1 MEWNSQ
7 IISELWHYHL
17 LPSEDCTFEE
27 CQDFYKRVE
36 LREPLPPDV
45 WQIGDTARFIR
56 LKDGVPTHE
65 EIQLLLQLRQVR
77 LLKSI
82 RRIGYFFIIPAVL
95 LTIFLIPFIWT
106 IYI

>member
-36 LREPLPPDV
+36 LREPLPPEV
-45 WQIGDTARFIR
+45 WQIGDTARFVR
-56 LKDGVPTHE
+56 LKDGVPSHE

-82 RRIGYFFIIPAVL
+82 RSMVLFFVALTVL
-95 LTIFLIPFIWT
+95 SLLISFLLLILN
-106 IYI
+106 

>member
-27 CQDFYKRVE
+27 CQDLYKRVE

-45 WQIGDTARFIR
+45 WQIEDTARFVR
-56 LKDGVPTHE
+56 LKDGVPSHE

-82 RRIGYFFIIPAVL
+82 RSMVLFFVVL
-95 LTIFLIPFIWT
+95 TVLSLLISFLLLILN
-106 IYI
+106 

>member
-27 CQDFYKRVE
+27 CQAFYKRVE

-45 WQIGDTARFIR
+45 WQIGDTARFVR
-56 LKDGVPTHE
+56 LKDGVPSHE

-82 RRIGYFFIIPAVL
+82 RSMVLFFVVL
-95 LTIFLIPFIWT
+95 TVLSLLISFLLLILN
-106 IYI
+106 

>member
-45 WQIGDTARFIR
+45 WQIEDTARFVR
-56 LKDGVPTHE
+56 LKDGVPSHE

-82 RRIGYFFIIPAVL
+82 RSMVLFFVVL
-95 LTIFLIPFIWT
+95 TVLSLLISFLLLILN
-106 IYI
+106 